1 MTENDNTRLHAIID
15 GHVQGVGFRV
25 FAIRKANE
33 LGVDGW
39 VRNLRDGSVEVI
51 AEGRRT
57 DLDKLLT
64 ALRRGP
70 TSASVTNVK
79 PEWRNAT
86 GEFDG
91 FNVKYTI

>member
-1 MTENDNTRLHAIID
+1 MTENDNTRLHAIIE
-15 GHVQGVGFRV
+15 GRVQGVGYRAFT
-25 FAIRKANE
+25 IRKANE

-57 DLDKLLT
+57 DLDQMLS

-79 PEWRNAT
+79 PDWRSAT

-91 FNVKYTI
+91 FNVKYSI